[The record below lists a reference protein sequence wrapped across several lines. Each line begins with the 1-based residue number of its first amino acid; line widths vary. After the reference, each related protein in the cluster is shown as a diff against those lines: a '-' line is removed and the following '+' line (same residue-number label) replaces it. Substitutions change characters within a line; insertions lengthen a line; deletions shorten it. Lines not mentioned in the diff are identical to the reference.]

1 VQSQC
6 AAYQT
11 QQKRFNWI
19 TRAVS
24 CSASLASCFRRLIER
39 DSPRTAQARQTVDS
53 SAFRRA
59 IGTFATGVTVI
70 STGTTREPHC
80 MTANAVASVSLDPP
94 LLLVCVSR
102 DSRMAGY
109 LKHEKRFAVN
119 VLSEQQEPLS
129 RYFSRSWPDSAN
141 PPEYRLARTGS
152 TPVLEGS
159 VASLICDI
167 HQRYDGGDHDII
179 LGLVQAIHYSRP
191 DNAPLLFYRGSYDTL
206 ASVVDKQELSI

>member
-1 VQSQC
+1 VQ
-6 AAYQT
+6 T
-11 QQKRFNWI
+11 RQKRFTLV

-24 CSASLASCFRRLIER
+24 CSASLTSCFQRLIER
-39 DSPRTAQARQTVDS
+39 DASHTVQARHSVDS
-53 SAFRRA
+53 NAFRLA

-102 DSRMAGY
+102 DSRMASY
-109 LKHEKRFAVN
+109 LQREKRFAVN

-129 RYFSRSWPDSAN
+129 RYFSRSWPDSAS
-141 PPEYRLARTGS
+141 PPEYKLARTGG

-159 VASLICDI
+159 MASLICDI
-167 HQRYDGGDHDII
+167 HQRYDGGDHDIV
-179 LGLVQAIHYSRP
+179 LGLVQAVHCSRQ
-191 DNAPLLFYRGSYDTL
+191 DTAPLLFFRGSYDTL
-206 ASVVDKQELSI
+206 ASIADKQELSI